1 MPTLNVALA
10 QRSYPIIIES
20 GFLSLPAEA
29 SLSEHAALLI
39 VTDSHVGPLYA
50 EQLKRY
56 INRPYCP
63 VWQMPAGEQ
72 EKNLTRFGELLE
84 FLAEQKLTRDSC
96 IIALGGGV
104 VGDLAG
110 FAAACYMRGIAF
122 IQVPTSLLAM
132 VDSSVGGKT
141 AVDLPA
147 GKNLVGAFHQPKAVW
162 IDPRV
167 LHTLPEREFT
177 AGLAEVVKYG
187 AIIDA
192 DFFSW
197 LEQNSSR
204 LVAKD
209 SDIIEQAIARSCQH
223 KADIV
228 ARDETEQGERALLNF
243 GHTFGHALEVLLD
256 YSALVHG
263 EAVAIGM
270 LLAAEFSAELGV
282 ASRQDAARLKRLLQD
297 FGLATDIPN
306 GLQAEAILDKMR
318 LDKKAR
324 HGELRLILWRGIG
337 QAYMAQ
343 DVSAEVLLRF
353 IQDKIDARPHA

>member
-1 MPTLNVALA
+1 MPTLTVALA
-10 QRSYPIIIES
+10 KRSYPIIIES
-20 GFLSLPAEA
+20 GLLNLRADESHGKHGAM
-29 SLSEHAALLI
+29 LI
-39 VTDSHVGPLYA
+39 VTDAHVGPLYA
-50 EQLKRY
+50 EQLKRH
-56 INRPYCP
+56 INRPACP

-72 EKNLTRFGELLE
+72 EKNLARFTELLE
-84 FLAEQKLTRDSC
+84 CLAEHTFTRDSC

-122 IQVPTSLLAM
+122 IQVPTTLLAM

-162 IDPRV
+162 IDPSV
-167 LHTLPEREFT
+167 LSTLPEREFI

-187 AIIDA
+187 AIVDA
-192 DFFSW
+192 AFFYW
-197 LEQNSSR
+197 LEQNSAA
-204 LVAKD
+204 LLAKQTD
-209 SDIIEQAIARSCQH
+209 LIEQAIARSCQH

-228 ARDETEQGERALLNF
+228 ARDETEQGDRALLNF

-270 LLAAEFSAELGV
+270 LLAAEFSAELGL
-282 ASRQDAARLKRLLQD
+282 ANAQDAARLKSMLHS
-297 FGLATDIPN
+297 FGLPTAIPSDLN
-306 GLQAEAILDKMR
+306 AADILDKMR

-324 HGELRLILWRGIG
+324 HGELRLVLWHGIG
-337 QAYMAQ
+337 KAFIAKNVNA
-343 DVSAEVLLRF
+343 DALLHFLQR
-353 IQDKIDARPHA
+353 KTKA

>member
-20 GFLSLPAEA
+20 GLLNT
-29 SLSEHAALLI
+29 HADSSHLGHSAILI

-50 EQLKRY
+50 EQLKRH
-56 INRPYCP
+56 INRPNCP

-72 EKNLTRFGELLE
+72 EKNLTRFSELLG

-122 IQVPTSLLAM
+122 IQVPTTLLAM

-162 IDPRV
+162 IDPSV
-167 LHTLPEREFT
+167 LTTLSEREFK
-177 AGLAEVVKYG
+177 AGLAEVLKYG

-197 LEQNSSR
+197 LEQNSAGLLS
-204 LVAKD
+204 KQTD
-209 SDIIEQAIARSCQH
+209 FIEQAIARSCQH

-256 YSALVHG
+256 YSDLVHG

-270 LLAAEFSAELGV
+270 LLAAEFSAECGL
-282 ASRQDAARLKRLLQD
+282 ASKQDAARLESLLQEL
-297 FGLATDIPN
+297 GLPTAIPN
-306 GLQAEAILDKMR
+306 GLKADAILDKMR

-324 HGELRLILWRGIG
+324 HGELRLVLWRGIG
-337 QAYMAQ
+337 QAYMAK
-343 DVSAEVLLRF
+343 DVSAEALLRF
-353 IQDKIDARPHA
+353 LDERL

>member
-1 MPTLNVALA
+1 MPTLTVALA
-10 QRSYPIIIES
+10 QRSYPIHIES
-20 GFLSLPAEA
+20 GLLHAEA
-29 SLSEHAALLI
+29 DARLSGHGAMLI
-39 VTDSHVGPLYA
+39 VTDTHVGPLYA

-56 INRPYCP
+56 IKRPDCP

-72 EKNLTRFGELLE
+72 EKNLTRFGELLG
-84 FLAEQKLTRDSC
+84 FLAEHKLTRDSC
-96 IIALGGGV
+96 IVALGGGV

-162 IDPRV
+162 IDPSV
-167 LHTLPEREFT
+167 LNTLPEREFI
-177 AGLAEVVKYG
+177 AGLAEVLKYG

-192 DFFSW
+192 EFFTW
-197 LEQNSSR
+197 LEQHSVG
-204 LVAKD
+204 LLAKQPKL
-209 SDIIEQAIARSCQH
+209 IEQAIARSCQY
-223 KADIV
+223 KAAIV
-228 ARDETEQGERALLNF
+228 ARDETEQGDRALLNF

-256 YSALVHG
+256 YSTLVHG

-270 LLAAEFSAELGV
+270 LLAAEFSAVLGV
-282 ASRQDAARLKRLLQD
+282 ASVQDAARLKSLLQD
-297 FGLATDIPN
+297 FGLPTSIPTGLNATDILN
-306 GLQAEAILDKMR
+306 KMR

-324 HGELRLILWRGIG
+324 HGELRLVLWHGIG
-337 QAYMAQ
+337 KAYIEQ
-343 DVSAEVLLRF
+343 NVSAEALLRF
-353 IQDKIDARPHA
+353 LDEHLR

>member
-10 QRSYPIIIES
+10 QRSYPIVIES
-20 GFLSLPAEA
+20 GLLNT
-29 SLSEHAALLI
+29 HADSSHLGHGAILI
-39 VTDSHVGPLYA
+39 VTDTHVGPLYA
-50 EQLKRY
+50 EQLKRH
-56 INRPYCP
+56 INMPNCP

-72 EKNLTRFGELLE
+72 EKNLSRFSELLE

-122 IQVPTSLLAM
+122 IQVPSTLLAM

-162 IDPRV
+162 IDPSI
-167 LHTLPEREFT
+167 LSTLPDREFK
-177 AGLAEVVKYG
+177 AGLAEVLKYG

-197 LEQNSSR
+197 LEQNSSG
-204 LVAKD
+204 LLAKNPNL
-209 SDIIEQAIARSCQH
+209 IEQAIARSCQH
-223 KADIV
+223 KASIV

-270 LLAAEFSAELGV
+270 LLAAEFSAECGL
-282 ASRQDAARLKRLLQD
+282 ASEQDAARLKSVLQE
-297 FGLATDIPN
+297 FGLPTAIPN
-306 GLQAEAILDKMR
+306 GLKANAILDKMR

-324 HGELRLILWRGIG
+324 HGELRLVLWHGIG
-337 QAYMAQ
+337 QAYIAQ
-343 DVSAEVLLRF
+343 DVNADALLRF
-353 IQDKIDARPHA
+353 LQNKIDS